1 MSLRIVMLGPP
12 GAGKGTQARL
22 LAQRLGIPQIST
34 GDILREAVR
43 KGTPAGLEARGY
55 MQRGLLVPDEL
66 VVRIV
71 NERMAE
77 PDAAKGFI
85 LDGFPRT
92 YAQARA
98 LEESLAAKGQR
109 LSMVIALD
117 VDEETVVK
125 RISGRL
131 VCRQCGAMFHALYD
145 PPRNDNLCDKC
156 NGSLYQRDDDKEET
170 VRRRLQQYREE
181 TRPLMDFYANKALL
195 VRIDGTGAVEEV
207 KERILKA
214 LETLDGQNDPA

>member
-1 MSLRIVMLGPP
+1 VSLRIVMLGPP